1 MVFSEKRIITSP
13 IGLFLK
19 WQYTFFSWGGSWI
32 VLRFRASYK
41 KNLFERKNVM
51 TTRGV
56 ISIFSFVGM
65 RTIKVKDRSPLKLF
79 LSQLRY
85 HGLIEYQY
93 FLWLF
98 KETFFY
104 IFQYLVTWVI
114 IKRNEMVLMDT
125 HLVEIDQTWFPDVNF
140 TTHLLFCL

>member
-1 MVFSEKRIITSP
+1 M
-13 IGLFLK
+13 
-19 WQYTFFSWGGSWI
+19 
-32 VLRFRASYK
+32 LRFRASYK

-65 RTIKVKDRSPLKLF
+65 RTIKVKDRSPLELF

-85 HGLIEYQY
+85 HGLITYQC
-93 FLWLF
+93 LLSLL

-114 IKRNEMVLMDT
+114 IKRNEMVSMDT